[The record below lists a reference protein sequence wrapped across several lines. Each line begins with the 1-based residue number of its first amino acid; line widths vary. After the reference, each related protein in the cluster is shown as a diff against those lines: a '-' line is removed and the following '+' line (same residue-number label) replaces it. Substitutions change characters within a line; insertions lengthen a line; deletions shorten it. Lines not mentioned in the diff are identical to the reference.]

1 MANTP
6 VIEGVTTGGA
16 AGRNCVGINPIVSLL
31 QAAVKDGD
39 HLHHELR

>member
-16 AGRNCVGINPIVSLL
+16 MGRNCVGINPIVSLL
-31 QAAVKDGD
+31 QSRM
-39 HLHHELR
+39 EIIFITS